1 MNCRGA
7 IFKKVLLLILFCIVL
22 CNDAVLCQEANS
34 DFDSSTSY
42 HNQLFYNRFL
52 INPAFSLVRENKS
65 YVNILHQN
73 QYATFNDNNQ
83 NYFLGFGNKLNEHTA
98 LGLGIYANRAGVM
111 QEFGI
116 NANYA
121 SSVQL
126 GRNSNL
132 SFGTNITYLNA
143 GIDKNRIIASENDPE
158 ILDARKETRLALQPG
173 VVLSIGQFDVGL
185 YAQDLISYNQTT
197 NSVITDFSDKTLKA
211 SLQYTHELD
220 ARRGLFTNGR
230 IMPLLQVHRD
240 DEDKFS
246 IAGSVLLDL
255 PDYGWIQSTLDDRYG
270 LSVGLGFNLGKKMTL
285 GYVFEKNFLKYGASL
300 GWNHELS
307 LAYTFKN
314 DFGDTRRPIVNSTY
328 RKPTSTKKKKS
339 NPVVKNYEKEIKKL
353 KAEIQRRDQNIKLN
367 NSENSEITD
376 DYSVNKGPGN
386 DMLRLGASNDDGG
399 NGNGNSNCE
408 CQSTLAYQ
416 NHLLLKE
423 LLKNQYAK
431 NDDSKD
437 HIINLTVNTS
447 NADKVDKNDGC
458 QNTLA
463 YENRLILD
471 GLILRQDSLESANKR
486 EIEKRFNMLVGI
498 LKDEIKR
505 SMKTD
510 LRKLNSEQYETAVA
524 DVQEKTI
531 YRINNA
537 EKKDYAKLP
546 IRMEQQSGIAGVKT
560 GYYLIAN
567 VYKNKENVDSFINDL
582 KHKGISAKQFFN
594 KENGLYYVYLADY
607 NKKNEAEMAYTTDL
621 DGKYLSE
628 KWIMKVNNNTATA
641 ENLYEDGDELMDR
654 FE

>member
-1 MNCRGA
+1 MNCRVA
-7 IFKKVLLLILFCIVL
+7 IFKKVLLLILFCIAL
-22 CNDAVLCQEANS
+22 CNATAFCQEANS
-34 DFDSSTSY
+34 DFNSSTSY
-42 HNQLFYNRFL
+42 HNQLVYNRFL

-83 NYFLGFGNKLNEHTA
+83 NYFLGFGNKLNDNTA
-98 LGLGIYANRAGVM
+98 MGLGVYTNRSGVM
-111 QEFGI
+111 QEFGL

-121 SSVQL
+121 TAVQL
-126 GRNSNL
+126 GRNSKL
-132 SFGTNITYLNA
+132 SFGTNVTYLNA

-158 ILDARKETRLALQPG
+158 ILDARNETRLALQPG
-173 VVLSIGQFDVGL
+173 VVLSMGQLDFGL

-197 NSVITDFSDKTLKA
+197 NSVITDFSENALKA
-211 SLQYTHELD
+211 SVQYTHELD

-230 IMPLLQVHRD
+230 IMPLVQVHRD
-240 DEDKFS
+240 EEENFS

-255 PDYGWIQSTLDDRYG
+255 PDYGWVQSTLDDRYG

-314 DFGDTRRPIVNSTY
+314 DFPETRRPIVNSTY
-328 RKPTSTKKKKS
+328 RKPTSSKKRKS
-339 NPVVKNYEKEIKKL
+339 DPVVKNYQKEIKKL
-353 KAEIQRRDQNIKLN
+353 KAEIRRRDQDIKLSDRPY
-367 NSENSEITD
+367 SETTED
-376 DYSVNKGPGN
+376 DYTVNEGSGN
-386 DMLRLGASNDDGG
+386 QMLRLGSGNDSGST
-399 NGNGNSNCE
+399 SNCE

-423 LLKNQYAK
+423 LLKKQYAN

-437 HIINLTVNTS
+437 HVINLTVNTA
-447 NADKVDKNDGC
+447 NADNVDKTEKNDAC

-486 EIEKRFNMLVGI
+486 EIDKRFDMLVRI
-498 LKDEIKR
+498 LKDEIR
-505 SMKTD
+505 QNMKTD
-510 LRKLNSEQYETAVA
+510 LQKLNSEEYETAVA
-524 DVQEKTI
+524 DIQEKTI
-531 YRINNA
+531 YKINNA
-537 EKKDYAKLP
+537 EKKDYTKLP

-567 VYKNKENVDSFINDL
+567 VYKNKENVDSFISDL
-582 KHKGISAKQFFN
+582 KHKGIDAKQFFN

-607 NKKNEAEMAYTTDL
+607 NQKNEAEMAYTTDL
-621 DGKYLSE
+621 DGKYFSE

-641 ENLYEDGDELMDR
+641 ETLFEDGE
-654 FE
+654 

>member
-1 MNCRGA
+1 MNCRVA
-7 IFKKVLLLILFCIVL
+7 IFKKVLLLILFCIAL
-22 CNDAVLCQEANS
+22 CNATAFCQEANS
-34 DFDSSTSY
+34 DFNSSTSY
-42 HNQLFYNRFL
+42 HNQLVYNRFL

-83 NYFLGFGNKLNEHTA
+83 NYFLGFGNKLNDNTA
-98 LGLGIYANRAGVM
+98 MGLGVYTNRSGVM
-111 QEFGI
+111 QEFGL

-121 SSVQL
+121 TAVQL
-126 GRNSNL
+126 GRNSKL
-132 SFGTNITYLNA
+132 SFGTNVTYLNA

-158 ILDARKETRLALQPG
+158 ILDARNETRLALQPG
-173 VVLSIGQFDVGL
+173 VVLSMGQLDFGL

-197 NSVITDFSDKTLKA
+197 NSVITDFSENALKA
-211 SLQYTHELD
+211 SVQYTHELD

-230 IMPLLQVHRD
+230 IMPLVQVHRD
-240 DEDKFS
+240 EEENFS

-255 PDYGWIQSTLDDRYG
+255 PDYGWVQSTLDDRYG

-314 DFGDTRRPIVNSTY
+314 DFPETRRPIVNSTY
-328 RKPTSTKKKKS
+328 RKPTSSKKRKS
-339 NPVVKNYEKEIKKL
+339 DPVVKNYQKEIKKL
-353 KAEIQRRDQNIKLN
+353 KAEIRRRDQDIKLSDRPY
-367 NSENSEITD
+367 SETTED
-376 DYSVNKGPGN
+376 DYTVNEGSGN
-386 DMLRLGASNDDGG
+386 QMLRLGSGNDSGSA
-399 NGNGNSNCE
+399 SNCE

-423 LLKNQYAK
+423 LLKKQYAN

-437 HIINLTVNTS
+437 HVINLTVNTA
-447 NADKVDKNDGC
+447 NADNVDKTEKNDAC

-486 EIEKRFNMLVGI
+486 EIDKRFDMLVRI
-498 LKDEIKR
+498 LKDEIR
-505 SMKTD
+505 QNMKTD
-510 LRKLNSEQYETAVA
+510 LQKLNSEEYETAVA
-524 DVQEKTI
+524 DIQEKTI
-531 YRINNA
+531 YKINNA
-537 EKKDYAKLP
+537 EKKDYTKLP

-567 VYKNKENVDSFINDL
+567 VYKNKENVDSFISDL
-582 KHKGISAKQFFN
+582 KHKGIDAKQFFN

-607 NKKNEAEMAYTTDL
+607 NQKNEAEMAYTTDL
-621 DGKYLSE
+621 DGKYFSE

-641 ENLYEDGDELMDR
+641 ETLFEDGE
-654 FE
+654 

>member
-1 MNCRGA
+1 M
-7 IFKKVLLLILFCIVL
+7 
-22 CNDAVLCQEANS
+22 
-34 DFDSSTSY
+34 
-42 HNQLFYNRFL
+42 
-52 INPAFSLVRENKS
+52 VRENKS

-83 NYFLGFGNKLNEHTA
+83 NYFLGFGNKLNDNTA
-98 LGLGIYANRAGVM
+98 MGLGVYTNRSGVM
-111 QEFGI
+111 QEFGL

-121 SSVQL
+121 TAVQL
-126 GRNSNL
+126 GRNSKL
-132 SFGTNITYLNA
+132 SFGTNVTYLNA

-158 ILDARKETRLALQPG
+158 ILDARNETRLALQPG
-173 VVLSIGQFDVGL
+173 VVLSMGQLDFGL

-197 NSVITDFSDKTLKA
+197 NSVITDFSENALKA
-211 SLQYTHELD
+211 SVQYTHELD

-230 IMPLLQVHRD
+230 IMPLVQVHRD
-240 DEDKFS
+240 EEENFS

-255 PDYGWIQSTLDDRYG
+255 PDYGWVQSTLDDRYG

-314 DFGDTRRPIVNSTY
+314 DFPETRRPIVNSTY
-328 RKPTSTKKKKS
+328 RKPTSSKKRKS
-339 NPVVKNYEKEIKKL
+339 DPVVKNYQKEIKKL
-353 KAEIQRRDQNIKLN
+353 KAEIRRRDQDIKLSDRPY
-367 NSENSEITD
+367 SETTED
-376 DYSVNKGPGN
+376 DYTVNEGSGN
-386 DMLRLGASNDDGG
+386 QMLRLGSGNDSGST
-399 NGNGNSNCE
+399 SNCE

-423 LLKNQYAK
+423 LLKKQYAN

-437 HIINLTVNTS
+437 HVINLTVNTA
-447 NADKVDKNDGC
+447 NADNVDKTEKNDAC

-486 EIEKRFNMLVGI
+486 EIDKRFDMLVRI
-498 LKDEIKR
+498 LKDEIR
-505 SMKTD
+505 QNMKTD
-510 LRKLNSEQYETAVA
+510 LQKLNSEEYETAVA
-524 DVQEKTI
+524 DIQEKTI
-531 YRINNA
+531 YKINNA
-537 EKKDYAKLP
+537 EKKDYTKLP

-567 VYKNKENVDSFINDL
+567 VYKNKENVDSFISDL
-582 KHKGISAKQFFN
+582 KHKGIDAKQFFN

-607 NKKNEAEMAYTTDL
+607 NQKNEAEMAYTTDL
-621 DGKYLSE
+621 DGKYFSE

-641 ENLYEDGDELMDR
+641 ETLFEDGE
-654 FE
+654 

>member
-1 MNCRGA
+1 M
-7 IFKKVLLLILFCIVL
+7 FCIVL

-240 DEDKFS
+240 DEDNFS

-339 NPVVKNYEKEIKKL
+339 NPVVKNYEMEIKKL

-367 NSENSEITD
+367 KSEYSEVTD
-376 DYSVNKGPGN
+376 DYTVNKGPGN
-386 DMLRLGASNDDGG
+386 DMLRLGASNDDGD

>member
-1 MNCRGA
+1 MNCRVA
-7 IFKKVLLLILFCIVL
+7 IFKKVLLLILFCIAL
-22 CNDAVLCQEANS
+22 CNATAFCQEANS
-34 DFDSSTSY
+34 DFNSSTSY
-42 HNQLFYNRFL
+42 HNQLVYNRFL

-83 NYFLGFGNKLNEHTA
+83 NYFLGFGNKLNDNTA
-98 LGLGIYANRAGVM
+98 MGLGVYTNRSGVM
-111 QEFGI
+111 QEFGL

-121 SSVQL
+121 TAVQL
-126 GRNSNL
+126 GRNSKL
-132 SFGTNITYLNA
+132 SFGTNVTYLNA

-158 ILDARKETRLALQPG
+158 ILDARNETRLALQPG
-173 VVLSIGQFDVGL
+173 VVLSMGQLDFGL

-197 NSVITDFSDKTLKA
+197 NSVITDFSENALKA
-211 SLQYTHELD
+211 SVQYTHELD

-230 IMPLLQVHRD
+230 IMPLVQVHRD
-240 DEDKFS
+240 EEENFS

-255 PDYGWIQSTLDDRYG
+255 PDYGWVQSTLDDRYG

-314 DFGDTRRPIVNSTY
+314 DFPETRRPIVNSTY
-328 RKPTSTKKKKS
+328 RKPTSSKKRKS
-339 NPVVKNYEKEIKKL
+339 DPVVKNYQKEIKKL
-353 KAEIQRRDQNIKLN
+353 KAEIRRRDQDIKLSDRPY
-367 NSENSEITD
+367 SETTED
-376 DYSVNKGPGN
+376 DYTVNEGSGN
-386 DMLRLGASNDDGG
+386 QMLRLGSGNDSGSA
-399 NGNGNSNCE
+399 SNCE

-423 LLKNQYAK
+423 LLKKQYAN

-437 HIINLTVNTS
+437 HVINLTVNTA
-447 NADKVDKNDGC
+447 NADNVDKTEKNDAC

-486 EIEKRFNMLVGI
+486 EIDKRFDMLVRI
-498 LKDEIKR
+498 LKDEIR
-505 SMKTD
+505 QNMKTD
-510 LRKLNSEQYETAVA
+510 IQKLNSEEYETAVA
-524 DVQEKTI
+524 DIQEKTI
-531 YRINNA
+531 YKINNA
-537 EKKDYAKLP
+537 EKKDYTKLP

-567 VYKNKENVDSFINDL
+567 VYKNKENVDSFISDL
-582 KHKGISAKQFFN
+582 KHKGIDAKQFFN

-607 NKKNEAEMAYTTDL
+607 NQKNEAEMAYTTDL
-621 DGKYLSE
+621 DGKYFSE

-641 ENLYEDGDELMDR
+641 ETLFEDGE
-654 FE
+654 

>member
-367 NSENSEITD
+367 KSEYSEVTD
-376 DYSVNKGPGN
+376 DYTVNKGPGN

>member
-1 MNCRGA
+1 MNCRVA
-7 IFKKVLLLILFCIVL
+7 IFKKVLLLILFCIAL
-22 CNDAVLCQEANS
+22 CNATAFCQEANS
-34 DFDSSTSY
+34 DFNSSTSY
-42 HNQLFYNRFL
+42 HNQLVYNRFL

-83 NYFLGFGNKLNEHTA
+83 NYFLGFGNKLNDNTA
-98 LGLGIYANRAGVM
+98 MGLGVYTNRSGVM
-111 QEFGI
+111 QEFGL

-121 SSVQL
+121 TAVQL
-126 GRNSNL
+126 GRNSKL
-132 SFGTNITYLNA
+132 SFGTNVTYLNA

-158 ILDARKETRLALQPG
+158 ILDARNETRLALQPG
-173 VVLSIGQFDVGL
+173 VVLSMGQLDFGL

-197 NSVITDFSDKTLKA
+197 NSVITDFSENALKA
-211 SLQYTHELD
+211 SVQYTHELD

-230 IMPLLQVHRD
+230 IMPLVQVHRD
-240 DEDKFS
+240 EEENFS

-255 PDYGWIQSTLDDRYG
+255 PDYGWVQSTLDDRYG

-314 DFGDTRRPIVNSTY
+314 DFPETRRPIVNSTY
-328 RKPTSTKKKKS
+328 RKPTSSKKRKS
-339 NPVVKNYEKEIKKL
+339 DPVVKNYQKEIKKL
-353 KAEIQRRDQNIKLN
+353 KAEIRRRDQDIKLSDRPY
-367 NSENSEITD
+367 SETTED
-376 DYSVNKGPGN
+376 DYTVNEGSGN
-386 DMLRLGASNDDGG
+386 QMLRLGSGNDSGSA
-399 NGNGNSNCE
+399 SNCE

-423 LLKNQYAK
+423 LLKKQYAN

-437 HIINLTVNTS
+437 HVINLTVNTA
-447 NADKVDKNDGC
+447 NADNVDKTEKNDAC

-486 EIEKRFNMLVGI
+486 EIDKRFDMLVRI
-498 LKDEIKR
+498 LKDEIR
-505 SMKTD
+505 QNMKTD
-510 LRKLNSEQYETAVA
+510 LQKLNSEEYETAVA
-524 DVQEKTI
+524 DIQEKTI
-531 YRINNA
+531 YKINNA
-537 EKKDYAKLP
+537 EKKDYTKLP

-567 VYKNKENVDSFINDL
+567 VYKNKENVDSFISDL
-582 KHKGISAKQFFN
+582 KHKGIDAKHFFN

-607 NKKNEAEMAYTTDL
+607 NQKNEAEMAYTTDL
-621 DGKYLSE
+621 DGKYFSE

-641 ENLYEDGDELMDR
+641 ETLFEDGE
-654 FE
+654 

>member
-367 NSENSEITD
+367 NSENSEVTD
-376 DYSVNKGPGN
+376 DYTVNKGPGN
-386 DMLRLGASNDDGG
+386 DMLRLGAGNDDGG

-408 CQSTLAYQ
+408 CQSALAYQ

>member
-353 KAEIQRRDQNIKLN
+353 KAEIQRRDKNIKLN
-367 NSENSEITD
+367 NSENSEVTD

-386 DMLRLGASNDDGG
+386 DMLRLGASNDDGD

>member
-367 NSENSEITD
+367 NSENSEVTD

-386 DMLRLGASNDDGG
+386 DMLRLGASNDDGD